1 MTRKYSPRRREYLPP
16 RDLDALKRAMEWG
29 KGYQRREPQLRMFPG
44 DVMPDEGTEEW
55 IELALYF
62 VSAAQSDSLHLRP
75 WETPPLHTHD
85 DGIVDSLGWGRRP
98 NEVAL
103 LRKMIALGLSRFE
116 PDPLQA
122 IDEAE
127 RREDRDREVRT
138 PYLSRQKQNPASV
151 AFRAKRTPNLRRGS

>member
-1 MTRKYSPRRREYLPP
+1 MTRKYFPRRREYLPP

-44 DVMPDEGTEEW
+44 GMMPDEGTEEW

-75 WETPPLHTHD
+75 WETAPVHTHD
-85 DGIVDSLGWGRRP
+85 DGIVDPQGWGRRP

-103 LRKMIALGLSRFE
+103 LRKMIALGISIYE
-116 PDPLQA
+116 PDPPTA
-122 IDEAE
+122 IAQAE
-127 RREDRDREVRT
+127 R
-138 PYLSRQKQNPASV
+138 
-151 AFRAKRTPNLRRGS
+151 AKIQTAE